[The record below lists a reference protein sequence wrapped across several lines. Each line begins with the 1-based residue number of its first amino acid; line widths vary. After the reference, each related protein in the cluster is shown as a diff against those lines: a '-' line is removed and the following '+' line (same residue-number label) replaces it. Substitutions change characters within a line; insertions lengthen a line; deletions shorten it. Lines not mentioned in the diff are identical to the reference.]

1 MASNTPSPAET
12 MTEHSTEQG
21 NTEDNAP
28 SLSRRGFLAS
38 SVAGVAGVAV
48 ATSGCAVAGAPAV
61 TGGDSV
67 SVAAANNS
75 AKPLSPDQPFDDF
88 RQHLQA
94 LEERGLLVRFKKL
107 DQDAYEMTALMYRL
121 VEEHGWTNA
130 PAILAE
136 QVKIDGKWVKGPVVA
151 NHQGHWH
158 SEAVTFGL
166 EPVPND
172 PTASYRKA
180 IDFMDSKI
188 TKGVY
193 PQIDPVMID
202 KAKAPCKEVILTG
215 DDIDLTKFAFI
226 QSNPA
231 DGGRYIDTGSTFTS
245 DPEGGPNFGTY
256 RCQIHGPRLI
266 SVNSEPN
273 QTGWKHIMA
282 AKERGEK
289 SAPVTIVVG
298 QDPYVWIVSGSRVV
312 NRVLSRGKVNEL
324 AVAGGLRGKALEVVK
339 SETNDLIIPAHAEI
353 VIEGEVQF
361 DLPPQPEGP
370 FGEMMGYMGPQKS
383 DNFTMVVNTVTH
395 RRDPWILNVF
405 TGATR
410 GYSTAPTTALYNNNL
425 KRLVPQLIEIHSPL
439 HAPGITYVRIKKT
452 KAGQGIKAGERL
464 AKIVPIYKLVIVVDE
479 DVDVLDTLQVDNAIA
494 ARWQPEDAYAIVSGR
509 GMPLDPSLAEQA
521 PKFKSSKMVIDAT
534 KPFPEEGRTTPF
546 SKRNREWLDELAP
559 DAISTVDKKFG
570 DIINGGKQW

>member
-1 MASNTPSPAET
+1 MANKNHPPANQTPEPT
-12 MTEHSTEQG
+12 
-21 NTEDNAP
+21 AP
-28 SLSRRGFLAS
+28 SLSRRGFIAGSVVGVAAVTAGCAAAGSASAS
-38 SVAGVAGVAV
+38 S
-48 ATSGCAVAGAPAV
+48 
-61 TGGDSV
+61 GGDSV
-67 SVAAANNS
+67 SVAAASNS
-75 AKPLSPDQPFDDF
+75 AKALSPDMPFDDF

-94 LEERGLLVRFKKL
+94 LEERGLLLRFKRL

-136 QVKIDGKWVKGPVVA
+136 EVKINGEWIKGPVVA

-158 SEAVTFGL
+158 SEAITFGL
-166 EPVPND
+166 DPVPND

-180 IDFMDSKI
+180 IDFLAEKI

-193 PQIDPVMID
+193 PQIEPVRVD
-202 KAKAPCKEVILTG
+202 NANAPCKEVVLTG
-215 DDIDLTKFAFI
+215 DDIDLNRFAFI

-231 DGGRYIDTGSTFTS
+231 DGGRYIDTGSIFTS

-289 SAPVTIVVG
+289 FAPISIVVG
-298 QDPYVWIVSGSRVV
+298 QDPYVWIVSGSRVI
-312 NRVLSRGKVNEL
+312 NRFLSKGPVDEL

-353 VIEGEVQF
+353 VIEGEVRF

-370 FGEMMGYMGPQKS
+370 FGEMMGYMGPQKA
-383 DNFTMVVNTVTH
+383 DNFTMVVTKVTH
-395 RRDPWILNVF
+395 RRDPWVLNVF

-439 HAPGITYVRIKKT
+439 HAPALPMFALKKPKRVR
-452 KAGQGIKAGERL
+452 A
-464 AKIVPIYKLVIVVDE
+464 
-479 DVDVLDTLQVDNAIA
+479 
-494 ARWQPEDAYAIVSGR
+494 
-509 GMPLDPSLAEQA
+509 
-521 PKFKSSKMVIDAT
+521 
-534 KPFPEEGRTTPF
+534 
-546 SKRNREWLDELAP
+546 
-559 DAISTVDKKFG
+559 
-570 DIINGGKQW
+570 